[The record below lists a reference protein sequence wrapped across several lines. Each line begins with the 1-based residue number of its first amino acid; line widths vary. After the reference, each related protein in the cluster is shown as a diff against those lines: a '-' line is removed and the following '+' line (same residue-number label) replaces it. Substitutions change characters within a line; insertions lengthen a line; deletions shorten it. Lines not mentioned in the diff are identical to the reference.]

1 MAQQTAV
8 EWFHKKTWEL
18 KMLLEKQQ
26 ISVGEYGVAYYDILE
41 ESKEMERE
49 QHDVT
54 FTAGYDYRSSKEK
67 DIIEAFGMN
76 SKPTFEQYYTQTYG
90 TRLQNETNRK

>member
-8 EWFHKKTWEL
+8 EYFHEKTWEL

-41 ESKEMERE
+41 ESKEMF
-49 QHDVT
+49 QQQIINA
-54 FTAGYDYRSSKEK
+54 F
-67 DIIEAFGMN
+67 DIRKVDIAFDKKTT
-76 SKPTFEQYYTQTYG
+76 SEQYYNENYG
-90 TRLQNETNRK
+90 K